1 MFKKP
6 IASIKPYSPLR
17 SSDRR
22 KFREELI
29 KLYPVLENEENKSS
43 DTSCN
48 LLVPEHI
55 QKANIGTHN
64 GHHGVLYVDEFKQP
78 LWVRLDKDRNEILI
92 PSVYTLWK
100 HPNMLPKIPTFT
112 AVISKLIGGANFMI
126 PGIAFPPEGLPDVK
140 EGELVSIV
148 IRGYNIPLAVG
159 IMSVPTNT
167 LERGSTRKGI
177 AVTILHISQDQLWA
191 IGDKSL
197 PPDMDEV
204 QEEDQSVE
212 VENEEEIEEIEEEN
226 KEITEYTIE
235 DIDNILQA
243 SFYQALTEK
252 LTPSGILPITS
263 SQFYSDYIL
272 PSRPVGNEN
281 IDVIKFLKVMEKKG
295 IIGLKVRQGDTLL
308 TKVNWESEEL
318 QTFRSHK
325 SIEKAASAKL
335 NVACMDENLDKIQ
348 IIEVYKPKGAIA
360 EFFEKQ
366 GKIYVVLDENL
377 REMLVTKKG
386 ENAPVTL
393 TRSPKCIQILEE
405 RRTYNKIATII
416 RGFEEYGFSSNELS
430 EPLKQLCAITQN
442 QYSSPKKPL
451 YEIMIQGPHTKH
463 VINYLVNKRGFPEK
477 YIQIT
482 VNTNEYIYIRSSEDK
497 DIIEVQDF
505 NTKEILYKKMRQKV
519 SGSYCSQLVDP
530 ISEPDDSIDLKDNT
544 GLLGLLEYKFIWEG
558 EIYLWKKRFLSKEME
573 CKMVHGDDPGIRVAL
588 FRPASNSK
596 KMSLGKMTIRYYN
609 MKRIPVNDKRGL
621 EFILLISI
629 LSFLDKIEDE
639 NLQRKKSREVS
650 TTTTNI
656 IPGVQAAEKRLDE
669 ERIRQQVHLG
679 RLKQVA
685 DDEESPQ
692 YETIPD
698 GIHNEHHFE
707 SPEIIRDIV
716 LGLSDGLTVP
726 FALAAG
732 LSSFGDSRVVVMG
745 GVAELIAGAISMG
758 LGGYLAAKSEYDHFE
773 SERLREFWEVENCME
788 AEVQEI
794 IDTNS
799 LTPLIEKLTSN
810 PEKFVDFMMKF
821 ELNLEKP
828 DPSRAWKS
836 AFTIGISYL
845 LGGCVPLLPYLFF
858 ESAMMGLYVSC
869 IVTLICLI
877 IFGYIKALMT
887 APEKAFK
894 AAIQTALIGAI
905 AASTAFGVVRLLK
918 PDEPDG
924 L

>member
-6 IASIKPYSPLR
+6 IANIKPYSPLR

-29 KLYPVLENEENKSS
+29 KHYPILENVENKSS

-64 GHHGVLYVDEFKQP
+64 GHLGVLYVDEFKQP

-112 AVISKLIGGANFMI
+112 AVISKLISGANFMI

-159 IMSVPTNT
+159 IMNVPTNT

-177 AVTILHISQDQLWA
+177 AVTILHISQDHLWT

-204 QEEDQSVE
+204 QEDQS
-212 VENEEEIEEIEEEN
+212 VENEEEIEEISNEN
-226 KEITEYTIE
+226 KEITEFTIE

-263 SQFYSDYIL
+263 SQFYSEYIL

-281 IDVIKFLKVMEKKG
+281 IDVKKSSYKQVIKFLKVMEKKG

-335 NVACMDENLDKIQ
+335 NETCMDENLDKIQ
-348 IIEVYKPKGAIA
+348 IIEIYKPKGAIA

-366 GKIYVVLDENL
+366 GKIKENFYEFKEIRTIIFDYINLNKLMDKKNRRYIVLDENL
-377 REMLVTKKG
+377 REMLVTKKA
-386 ENAPVTL
+386 EVVPVTL
-393 TRSPKCIQILEE
+393 TRNDLVQYIMERMDEYHLVTFPKNEPEFRKGSPKCIQILEE

-430 EPLKQLCAITQN
+430 EPLKQLCASSVSVTQN

-463 VINYLVNKRGFPEK
+463 VINHLVNKKGFPEK

-482 VNTNEYIYIRSSEDK
+482 
-497 DIIEVQDF
+497 
-505 NTKEILYKKMRQKV
+505 
-519 SGSYCSQLVDP
+519 
-530 ISEPDDSIDLKDNT
+530 
-544 GLLGLLEYKFIWEG
+544 
-558 EIYLWKKRFLSKEME
+558 
-573 CKMVHGDDPGIRVAL
+573 A
-588 FRPASNSK
+588 SK
-596 KMSLGKMTIRYYN
+596 KGKN
-609 MKRIPVNDKRGL
+609 NNNKG
-621 EFILLISI
+621 
-629 LSFLDKIEDE
+629 
-639 NLQRKKSREVS
+639 
-650 TTTTNI
+650 
-656 IPGVQAAEKRLDE
+656 G
-669 ERIRQQVHLG
+669 G
-679 RLKQVA
+679 G
-685 DDEESPQ
+685 
-692 YETIPD
+692 D
-698 GIHNEHHFE
+698 G
-707 SPEIIRDIV
+707 
-716 LGLSDGLTVP
+716 
-726 FALAAG
+726 
-732 LSSFGDSRVVVMG
+732 
-745 GVAELIAGAISMG
+745 
-758 LGGYLAAKSEYDHFE
+758 K
-773 SERLREFWEVENCME
+773 
-788 AEVQEI
+788 
-794 IDTNS
+794 
-799 LTPLIEKLTSN
+799 
-810 PEKFVDFMMKF
+810 
-821 ELNLEKP
+821 
-828 DPSRAWKS
+828 
-836 AFTIGISYL
+836 
-845 LGGCVPLLPYLFF
+845 
-858 ESAMMGLYVSC
+858 
-869 IVTLICLI
+869 
-877 IFGYIKALMT
+877 
-887 APEKAFK
+887 
-894 AAIQTALIGAI
+894 
-905 AASTAFGVVRLLK
+905 
-918 PDEPDG
+918 
-924 L
+924 